1 MNPEHVEIVRQ
12 GSDAINT
19 WRSAHPAQRLDLSGA
34 DLPLA
39 KLAEVDLS
47 RANLSMTNLLEADLS
62 GTLLYGADLSHSIIS
77 GAHLAQADLFE
88 ANLTD
93 AILSGA
99 DLFAANL
106 SQANLA
112 RVDLSATEC
121 YITDLSGAALGQA
134 DLSYATLDRANL
146 SRTVFSGATFNETVF
161 ADCDLSVALGLD
173 AVRHEG
179 PSTLG
184 LDTVIRSR
192 GQIPPAFLR
201 GVGVP
206 DSVAAYVRS
215 LNTEAPPFYTCFISY
230 SSRDQEFA
238 RRLYADLQLRGV
250 RCWTFPETSTVGRRV
265 WKKADRAIRV
275 YDKLL
280 VICSGNSLQN
290 PQVLR
295 ELDRAILKEQAIAR
309 DNEQVHRETGNG
321 LGTLRT
327 RDPEVLLMV
336 RIDNYVFDGWQ
347 HPRKTDLTRRSIG
360 DFVGWSQ
367 SPRKYDHS
375 LAILLHALD
384 PKTWPAAE

>member
-215 LNTEAPPFYTCFISY
+215 LNTEAPPFYTCFIRY

-321 LGTLRT
+321 LGAPRT

-347 HPRKTDLTRRSIG
+347 HPRKTDLTRRTIG

>member
-206 DSVAAYVRS
+206 DSVSAYVRS

-347 HPRKTDLTRRSIG
+347 HPRKTDLTRRTIG

>member
-1 MNPEHVEIVRQ
+1 MNPEHVEVVRQ
-12 GSDAINT
+12 GSDAINA
-19 WRSAHPAQRLDLSGA
+19 WRKAHPAQRLDLSGA
-34 DLPLA
+34 DLPLVR
-39 KLAEVDLS
+39 LAEVDLS
-47 RANLSMTNLLEADLS
+47 RANLAMTNLREADLS
-62 GTLLYGADLSHSIIS
+62 GSLLYGSDLSHSMIS

-88 ANLTD
+88 ANLSD

-112 RVDLSATEC
+112 RADLSATEC
-121 YITDLSGAALGQA
+121 YITDLSGAALGHA

-146 SRTVFSGATFNETVF
+146 SRTGFADATFNETVF
-161 ADCDLSVALGLD
+161 ADCDLSAALGLD

-192 GQIPPAFLR
+192 GQLPPGFLR

-206 DSVAAYVRS
+206 DAVAAYVRS
-215 LNTEAPPFYTCFISY
+215 LNTEAPPFYTCFISHT
-230 SSRDQEFA
+230 SQDQEFA
-238 RRLYADLQLRGV
+238 RRLYSDLQLRGV
-250 RCWTFPETSTVGRRV
+250 RCWSYAETSIVGRRV
-265 WKKADRAIRV
+265 WKKADRTIRV
-275 YDKLL
+275 YDKLI

-295 ELDRAILKEQAIAR
+295 ELDRALLKEQAIAR

-321 LGTLRT
+321 LSHSRV
-327 RDPEVLLMV
+327 RDPDVLLLA

-367 SPRKYDHS
+367 SPRKYEHS
-375 LAILLHALD
+375 LALLLHALD
-384 PKTWPAAE
+384 PKTWPVEE

>member
-1 MNPEHVEIVRQ
+1 MNPEHVDVVRQ
-12 GSDAINT
+12 GSDAINA
-19 WRSAHPAQRLDLSGA
+19 WRNAHPAQRLDLSGA

-106 SQANLA
+106 SQANLSRA
-112 RVDLSATEC
+112 DLSATEC
-121 YITDLSGAALGQA
+121 YVTDFAGAALDHA

-146 SRTVFSGATFNETVF
+146 SRTMFTGATFNETVF
-161 ADCDLSVALGLD
+161 ADCDLSAALGLD
-173 AVRHEG
+173 TVRHEG

-184 LDTVIRSR
+184 LDTVVRSR
-192 GQIPPAFLR
+192 GQLPAAFLR
-201 GVGVP
+201 GAGVP
-206 DSVAAYVRS
+206 DSVATYVHS
-215 LNTEAPPFYTCFISY
+215 LKSDAPPFYTCFISHA
-230 SSRDQEFA
+230 SRDQEFA

-250 RCWTFPETSTVGRRV
+250 RCWTVPETSNVGRRV
-265 WKKADRAIRV
+265 WKKADRTIRV

-295 ELDRAILKEQAIAR
+295 ELDRALLKEQAIAR
-309 DNEQVHRETGNG
+309 ENDQANRENG
-321 LGTLRT
+321 HSSGTSRLRE
-327 RDPEVLLMV
+327 PEVLLLV

-347 HPRKTDLTRRSIG
+347 HPRKTDLTRRAIG

-367 SPRKYDHS
+367 SPRKYEHS
-375 LAILLHALD
+375 LAYLLHTLD
-384 PKTWPAAE
+384 PKTWPALE

>member
-1 MNPEHVEIVRQ
+1 MNPEHVEVVRQ
-12 GSDAINT
+12 GSHAINT

-39 KLAEVDLS
+39 RLSEVDLS

-62 GTLLYGADLSHSIIS
+62 GSLLYGADLSHSIIS

-88 ANLTD
+88 ANLSD
-93 AILSGA
+93 AVLSGA

-112 RVDLSATEC
+112 RADLSATEC
-121 YITDLSGAALGQA
+121 YITDFSGAALGHA

-146 SRTVFSGATFNETVF
+146 SRTMFSGATFNETVF

-173 AVRHEG
+173 SVRHEG

-184 LDTVIRSR
+184 LDTVVRSR
-192 GQIPPAFLR
+192 GQLPALFLR

-206 DSVAAYVRS
+206 DSVAAYVRTM
-215 LNTEAPPFYTCFISY
+215 NTEAPPFYTCVISHTT
-230 SSRDQEFA
+230 RDQDFA
-238 RRLYADLQLRGV
+238 RRLYVDLQLRGV
-250 RCWTFPETSTVGRRV
+250 RCWTYPETSIVGRRV

-275 YDKLL
+275 YDKLI
-280 VICSGNSLQN
+280 VICSNHSLQN

-295 ELDRAILKEQAIAR
+295 ELDRALLKEQAYAR
-309 DNEQVHRETGNG
+309 EDDQMHRDAGNG
-321 LGTLRT
+321 LGSPRT
-327 RDPEVLLMV
+327 RDPEVLLML
-336 RIDNYVFDGWQ
+336 RIDNYIFDGWQ

-360 DFVGWSQ
+360 DFVGWGQ
-367 SPRKYDHS
+367 SPRKYEHS
-375 LAILLHALD
+375 LGLLLHALD
-384 PKTWPAAE
+384 PKTWPVAE